1 MGFMKNDRTL
11 FTIGRI
17 NYKVN
22 RFLVQ
27 ELKQNNLGEIS
38 PSHGEIIGSLLLR
51 GSLQMKEIA
60 EIIDKDKSTI
70 TSLIHKLIDLGYVEK
85 KKDISDSRISIISL
99 TAKGKALKP
108 LFMDISDKLGKK
120 AFQGV
125 SEQEREILNIL
136 LAKLN
141 KSM

>member
-1 MGFMKNDRTL
+1 MKNDHIL

-22 RFLVQ
+22 RFLVK
-27 ELKQNNLGEIS
+27 ELKKQNLGEIS

-70 TSLIHKLIDLGYVEK
+70 TSLVNKLISLDYVEK
-85 KKDISDSRISIISL
+85 KKDVTDNRISNVSL

-108 LFMDISDKLGKK
+108 IFVEISEKLETK
-120 AFQGV
+120 AFQGI

-141 KSM
+141 NSM